1 MHAVRCACAA
11 RQVLGSSPFLMSLAN
26 DSRAFL
32 AGLAGSGGE
41 QPSDA
46 RGLG

>member
-1 MHAVRCACAA
+1 VRVALL
-11 RQVLGSSPFLMSLAN
+11 QVLGSSPFLMSLAN

-32 AGLAGSGGE
+32 AGLAAGGGE